1 MLQKLVLIIIYNSR
15 CLCLRCSQALSVEYI
30 DTYLIQEKYE
40 PFIDVNELAIVSK
53 QIRPI
58 CEQDENESR
67 RLWKEVTKGLKF
79 NDIDKA
85 SNAKY
90 EIEERQRQ
98 EAKERKNNNLDWETK
113 ASQHIKFVILLM
125 TEYYSFSLMSNY
137 NFPGLKNYVIR

>member
-1 MLQKLVLIIIYNSR
+1 MNELLIIG
-15 CLCLRCSQALSVEYI
+15 
-30 DTYLIQEKYE
+30 
-40 PFIDVNELAIVSK
+40 K

-90 EIEERQRQ
+90 EIEESQRQ
-98 EAKERKNNNLDWETK
+98 EAKERKNSNLEWETK
-113 ASQHIKFVILLM
+113 ASEHVNFSIFTYDRSIFFYPMSDYNCPSLDNDLARRGRRNLTLL
-125 TEYYSFSLMSNY
+125 LGCIN
-137 NFPGLKNYVIR
+137 NLN